1 MQMLR
6 SASDLW
12 RKLSPREQRLAGL
25 VFALAVA
32 LLAAVGLR
40 RGWDRIEE
48 LDSSIMLL
56 EDAIV
61 ENTHQ
66 TARREAVEAE
76 YREVSAQH
84 SSAWSA
90 AEILD
95 RLRNEIYRLAHNVP
109 SPLNAEGVADR
120 VENDSGLLVN
130 LPELGEGTLEESEEG
145 FREYHIGVKVS
156 NVPLHALISYLER
169 LQASPQSLRIDGLN
183 MKRNFLDDR
192 VTADIDITRIIV
204 DRTEPPWTYAA
215 QQPEGWVSKGCHIA
229 AASLPALGGK
239 PAVQVSSGG
248 PRGAC
253 YFPVELQGGAYE
265 LQFEASAKGA
275 VILRIYDEDAGKN
288 LEGELTLNGDGVPYI
303 YRIQFTLP
311 DQGGLTKMR
320 VPHLTLE
327 EADSEV
333 LVSSVAY
340 RRMT

>member
-66 TARREAVEAE
+66 VARREAVEAE

-130 LPELGEGTLEESEEG
+130 LPELGEGTLEES
-145 FREYHIGVKVS
+145 
-156 NVPLHALISYLER
+156 
-169 LQASPQSLRIDGLN
+169 
-183 MKRNFLDDR
+183 
-192 VTADIDITRIIV
+192 
-204 DRTEPPWTYAA
+204 
-215 QQPEGWVSKGCHIA
+215 
-229 AASLPALGGK
+229 
-239 PAVQVSSGG
+239 
-248 PRGAC
+248 
-253 YFPVELQGGAYE
+253 
-265 LQFEASAKGA
+265 
-275 VILRIYDEDAGKN
+275 
-288 LEGELTLNGDGVPYI
+288 
-303 YRIQFTLP
+303 
-311 DQGGLTKMR
+311 
-320 VPHLTLE
+320 
-327 EADSEV
+327 
-333 LVSSVAY
+333 
-340 RRMT
+340 